1 MEILMAFLLI
11 PVLFLVGVVV
21 ASLPLYVTL
30 KFFSVDNNTLMQA
43 LITTVSAWF
52 VSLVV
57 GVALGIVGMVIP
69 VIPHLLA
76 GIAPFAVYVWLVQK
90 FYALN
95 LIESII
101 VSVVQMVVAV
111 LMVLG
116 FIFGILLPLGIG
128 AGLMAI

>member
-11 PVLFLVGVVV
+11 PVLFLVGVLV

-30 KFFSVDNNTLMQA
+30 KFFSVDNNTFMQA
-43 LITTVSAWF
+43 LITTVAAWF

-95 LIESII
+95 LVESVI
-101 VSVVQMVVAV
+101 VSLVQIVVGV
-111 LMVLG
+111 LMLVG
-116 FIFGILLPLGIG
+116 IVVGILLPLGIG
-128 AGLMAI
+128 AGLLAL

>member
-1 MEILMAFLLI
+1 MEILMAFLLL
-11 PVLFLVGVVV
+11 PVLFIAFVLL

-43 LITTVSAWF
+43 LITTVAAWF

-69 VIPHLLA
+69 FIPHLLA

-95 LIESII
+95 LTESII
-101 VSVVQMVVAV
+101 VSLVQIVVGV
-111 LMVLG
+111 LMIVGIAL
-116 FIFGILLPLGIG
+116 GILLPLGIG
-128 AGLMAI
+128 VGLMAI